1 MLFED
6 LVKEM
11 VESDLE
17 MVKSS
22 LNDELSGR

>member
-22 LNDELSGR
+22 LNDELSGQ